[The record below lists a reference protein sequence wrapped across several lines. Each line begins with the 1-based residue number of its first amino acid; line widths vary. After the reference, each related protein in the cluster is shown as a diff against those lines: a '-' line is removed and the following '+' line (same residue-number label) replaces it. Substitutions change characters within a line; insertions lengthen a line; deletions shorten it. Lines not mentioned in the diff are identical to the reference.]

1 MYTKAKGC
9 KKKVVKRVVLR
20 NIGIVCKFLDL
31 DMLAKKTIYKCI
43 FLFLG
48 RPDEDSC
55 PVDNVH
61 YFAAE
66 GYLPSAA
73 KSTKNVISAGVL
85 YARRLQPWFQSH
97 LHQHWTVKS

>member
-9 KKKVVKRVVLR
+9 KKKVVKRAVLC

-31 DMLAKKTIYKCI
+31 DVLAKKTIYKCI

-61 YFAAE
+61 YMEATC
-66 GYLPSAA
+66 LLQ
-73 KSTKNVISAGVL
+73 KSQQKM
-85 YARRLQPWFQSH
+85 
-97 LHQHWTVKS
+97 